1 MVGQD
6 RRLRKGVRMT
16 AAIQVGDLVKITLP
30 EGHAGVDQ
38 KGLWLVV
45 DRPNRPPFQDYY
57 LISKGTQQ
65 LILCKYDLEKV
76 PE

>member
-1 MVGQD
+1 M
-6 RRLRKGVRMT
+6 K

-45 DRPNRPPFQDYY
+45 DRPDRPPFQDYY
-57 LISKGTQQ
+57 LILKGVHHLVLSQW
-65 LILCKYDLEKV
+65 DLEKV
-76 PE
+76 SE

>member
-1 MVGQD
+1 M
-6 RRLRKGVRMT
+6 
-16 AAIQVGDLVKITLP
+16 KITLP

-45 DRPNRPPFQDYY
+45 DRPDRPPFQDYY

-76 PE
+76 SE